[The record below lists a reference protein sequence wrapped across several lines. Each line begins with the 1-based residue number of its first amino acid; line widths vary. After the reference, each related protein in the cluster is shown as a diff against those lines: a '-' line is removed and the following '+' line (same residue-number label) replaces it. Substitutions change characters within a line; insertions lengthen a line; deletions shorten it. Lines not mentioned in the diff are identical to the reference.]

1 MKIGFLFPGQGS
13 QTVGMGKDLYEKYE
27 EVKKVYDRVCEITGI
42 DIKKIS
48 FEGPEEILNETKN
61 TQLAILTESLAILEV
76 LKKNNIASDM
86 SAGLSLGEYIALIE
100 DGVFNFEDGIKL
112 VQKRGEIMQ
121 NYTPQGKWKM
131 AAILGLDAEKVIEVC
146 NEVTSG
152 FVVPAN
158 FNTIGQIVI
167 SGEEE
172 AVIKAGEIAKEKGAK
187 KVSVLN
193 TAGPFHTAKLDK
205 CSEKLKEEL
214 QKTNINKKASKVVK
228 NIDGKQYTA
237 DEDVVDILSR
247 HIMNPVKFTED
258 LKTMYDNGIRTFIEI
273 GPGKTLSGF
282 VKRMKFEEEIQ
293 ILNISNCETL
303 EEVVKEVK

>member
-1 MKIGFLFPGQGS
+1 MKIGFLFTGQGS
-13 QTVGMGKDLYEKYE
+13 QTLGMGKDLYDQYE
-27 EVKKVYDRVCEITGI
+27 EAKKVYDRVSEITGV

-48 FEGPEEILNETKN
+48 FEGPEEVLNETKN

-76 LKKNNIASDM
+76 LKKNNIVSGM
-86 SAGLSLGEYIALIE
+86 SAGLSLGEYTALIE
-100 DGVFNFEDGIKL
+100 DNIFDFEDGIKL

-121 NYTPQGKWKM
+121 NYIPQGNWKM
-131 AAILGLDAEKVIEVC
+131 AAILGLDENSVIEAC
-146 NEVTSG
+146 KEVKEG
-152 FVVPAN
+152 FVVPVN

-167 SGEEE
+167 SGDEK

-214 QKTNINKKASKVVK
+214 QKTNINKKDSKVVK

-237 DEDVVDILSR
+237 SDDVVEVLSR

-258 LKTMYDNGIRTFIEI
+258 LKAMYEGGIRTFIEI

-303 EEVVKEVK
+303 EEVIKEVK

>member
-13 QTVGMGKDLYEKYE
+13 QTLGMGKDLYDQYE
-27 EVKKVYDRVCEITGI
+27 EAKKVYDRVSEITGV

-48 FEGPEEILNETKN
+48 FEGPEEVLNETKN

-76 LKKNNIASDM
+76 LKKNNIVSDM
-86 SAGLSLGEYIALIE
+86 SAGLSLGEYTALIE
-100 DGVFNFEDGIKL
+100 DNIFDFEDGIKL

-121 NYTPQGKWKM
+121 NYIPQGNWKM
-131 AAILGLDAEKVIEVC
+131 AAILGLDENSVIEAC
-146 NEVTSG
+146 KEVKEG

-167 SGEEE
+167 SGDEE

-214 QKTNINKKASKVVK
+214 QKTNINKKDSKVVK

-237 DEDVVDILSR
+237 SDDVVEVLSR

-258 LKTMYDNGIRTFIEI
+258 LKAMYEGGIRTFIEI

-282 VKRMKFEEEIQ
+282 VKRMKFEEEIK
-293 ILNISNCETL
+293 IMNISNCETL
-303 EEVVKEVK
+303 EEVIKEVK